1 MSAATVPWIILFA
14 PLVSA
19 ALILFFGKYSRK
31 FSAGLAIG
39 AALLS

>member
-19 ALILFFGKYSRK
+19 ALILFFGKV
-31 FSAGLAIG
+31 LAEV
-39 AALLS
+39 